1 MNAVVID
8 TNVLLVANGSHQDV
22 SATCRAECVSKLL
35 ARQKAGVVVID
46 DGFRILKEYQHKTRP
61 NQPKGVGDAFLKWLL
76 QNLANDKRVHRIA
89 ITETQPDAF
98 AEFPD
103 AALQPRNRS
112 LPLCCCR
119 DGWERRERQALARG
133 GDDGAEVAPGGGP
146 TTAAGFDDA
155 GQEREGARP
164 RFGAGTVADVARNH
178 PMT

>member
-1 MNAVVID
+1 MGMACAIVVPIMRISEWR
-8 TNVLLVANGSHQDV
+8 ANSLFGRSRFM
-22 SATCRAECVSKLL
+22 C
-35 ARQKAGVVVID
+35 
-46 DGFRILKEYQHKTRP
+46 
-61 NQPKGVGDAFLKWLL
+61 
-76 QNLANDKRVHRIA
+76 
-89 ITETQPDAF
+89 
-98 AEFPD
+98 
-103 AALQPRNRS
+103 NRS

-164 RFGAGTVADVARNH
+164 RFGAGTVADVARNY